1 MTTIDI
7 LDYQP
12 QYQPY
17 FESFN
22 KAWLEEYFRVE
33 PIDEWVL
40 GHPEEAILKEGG
52 KIYFARY
59 NGSIV
64 GTVALKK
71 LAPAEFE
78 LTKMAV
84 DRNSRGMG
92 IGKALCEAV
101 IEKAK
106 AIAPCKIILYS
117 HTSLLPA
124 LHIYRILGFREA
136 PIESNKYKRADIMME
151 LQLESQNTSL

>member
-1 MTTIDI
+1 MTIDI
-7 LDYQP
+7 LDYHS

-17 FESFN
+17 FERFN

-40 GHPEEAILKEGG
+40 GKPEEAILREGG

-59 NGSIV
+59 NGSIA

-71 LAPAEFE
+71 TAPAEFE

-84 DRNSRGMG
+84 DKQFQGMG
-92 IGKALCEAV
+92 IGKALCSAV
-101 IEKAK
+101 IQKAK
-106 AIAPCKIILYS
+106 ASGPCKIILYS

-124 LHIYRILGFREA
+124 LHIYRSLGFREV

-151 LQLESQNTSL
+151 LQLGG